1 MEIDIEEE
9 IKKHAANLKK
19 SYEKLRRLIKDDQ
32 AKSTSTMLHTYRRW
46 VDELRFERLFLLQ
59 IGAIHP
65 QTSIYLKDAF
75 EKDFSQILHDR
86 MQQRIKW
93 QARFIDDTINHMKN
107 KGAYKDEFTTDVILA
122 NAYND
127 IFQDQFRDF
136 IVKEGENK

>member
-1 MEIDIEEE
+1 M
-9 IKKHAANLKK
+9 
-19 SYEKLRRLIKDDQ
+19 IKDDQ
-32 AKSTSTMLHTYRRW
+32 AKSTSTTLHTYRIW
-46 VDELRFERLFLLQ
+46 VDELRFERLFLLK

-65 QTSIYLKDAF
+65 QTSTYSKDAF

-93 QARFIDDTINHMKN
+93 QAIFIDDTINRMKN
-107 KGAYKDEFTTDVILA
+107 KSAYKDEFTTDVILA

-136 IVKEGENK
+136 IVKEG